1 MYCLI
6 IALQELYILYRPVV
20 TVPSTSGVGHQH
32 HATAAGCPTL
42 QDQLKAQMDTAPQ
55 APTQV
60 PYRSEGGRVV
70 VEGDWK
76 GFSGNLWT
84 I

>member
-1 MYCLI
+1 MGSIFHVLPYHNSARTI
-6 IALQELYILYRPVV
+6 YFLQTRCNCTLYF
-20 TVPSTSGVGHQH
+20 GVGHQTIH

-60 PYRSEGGRVV
+60 PYRLEGGCGF
-70 VEGDWK
+70 GD
-76 GFSGNLWT
+76 
-84 I
+84 